1 MARRVFAQYRLGTVR
16 HKEKARWTKAGALN
30 PTGLIW
36 LRGRATNYTVM
47 AVVRNPRVIVP
58 FFV

>member
-1 MARRVFAQYRLGTVR
+1 LLNIDWERFGN
-16 HKEKARWTKAGALN
+16 KEKARWTKAGALN